1 MRERIKV
8 DQEKIKEMLL
18 SGLKPYTVTN
28 KLKIPRSVV
37 DRIYLGKD
45 VPYYHKKPKK
55 DKKGVCQKC
64 HCNKIHPGFSYL
76 CWKCWKGAESE
87 VEDHRVAI

>member
-1 MRERIKV
+1 MRERIEV
-8 DQEKIKEMLL
+8 NQEQIKTMLL
-18 SGLKPYTVTN
+18 SGLKPYTVAN

-45 VPYYHKKPKK
+45 VPYYYNTPKK
-55 DKKGVCQKC
+55 NKKGICEVCK
-64 HCNKIHPGFSYL
+64 CNKIHPGFRKL
-76 CWKCWKGAESE
+76 CWKCFKSAESE

>member
-18 SGLKPYTVTN
+18 SGLKPYTVAN
-28 KLKIPRSVV
+28 KLNIPRSVV

-45 VPYYHKKPKK
+45 VPYYRKKPMR
-55 DKKGVCQKC
+55 DKSNWCTGCGLEPRMHGHTYLGTKC
-64 HCNKIHPGFSYL
+64 FHGNSDEGERRGQI
-76 CWKCWKGAESE
+76 
-87 VEDHRVAI
+87 

>member
-1 MRERIKV
+1 MREKIAV

-18 SGLKPYTVTN
+18 SGLKPYTVAN

-45 VPYYHKKPKK
+45 VPYYHKKQPRDDSKY
-55 DKKGVCQKC
+55 CEKC
-64 HCNKIHPGFSYL
+64 HCNLKADGFRFL
-76 CWKCWKGAESE
+76 CLKCFHGSSSTDE
-87 VEDHRVAI
+87 HRVMT

>member
-18 SGLKPYTVTN
+18 SGLKPYTVAN

-45 VPYYHKKPKK
+45 VPYYKLKPIR
-55 DKKGVCQKC
+55 DKSKLCQKC
-64 HCNKIHPGFSYL
+64 GCNPKADGFRFL
-76 CWKCWKGAESE
+76 CLKCFHGSDSTDEY
-87 VEDHRVAI
+87 RVAI